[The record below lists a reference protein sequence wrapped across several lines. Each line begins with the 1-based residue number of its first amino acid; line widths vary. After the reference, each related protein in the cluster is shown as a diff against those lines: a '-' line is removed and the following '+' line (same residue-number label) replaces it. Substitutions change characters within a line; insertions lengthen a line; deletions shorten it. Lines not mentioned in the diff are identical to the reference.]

1 MVKETG
7 YYDLL
12 GVKPN
17 ATPDELKK
25 AYRKLALKYHPDKNP
40 NEGEKFKAI
49 SQAYEV
55 LSDPDKRS
63 VYDDGGE
70 AAIKKGGADAGD
82 FRNPMDFFEKFF
94 GGGFNTGR
102 RRERRG
108 KDVVHQ
114 MSVQLEELYNGATR
128 KLALQKNVICDKCE
142 GRGGKKGAIEKCM
155 QCHGAG
161 LESRIQQIGPGL
173 VQHIEQVCRKCSGTG
188 EMISEKDRCK
198 QCNGRK
204 TMRERKV
211 LEVHIE
217 KGMRDGQKIVFS
229 GEGDH
234 EPESQPGD
242 IIILLDEKEH
252 QTFVH
257 AGTDLMM
264 KMPIQLVEAL
274 CGFSRVIK
282 TLDDRDLVI
291 TSPPGEVIKH
301 EMTRCIMDE
310 GMPLYKNPLEKG
322 RLIIQFEVIF
332 PETIPVSVIPALE
345 QCLPPRPEVAIPIDA
360 EQVTL
365 VSVLNQL
372 RIIQIAN
379 IGFQIFGAIYL
390 APFFVIFLQM
400 MKRTKLF

>member
-55 LSDPDKRS
+55 LSDADKRQ

-70 AAIKKGGADAGD
+70 AAIKKGGADSGD

-94 GGGFNTGR
+94 GGGFSGGGGGR

-128 KLALQKNVICDKCE
+128 KLQLQKSVICDKCE
-142 GRGGKKGAIEKCM
+142 GRGGKKGSIEKCL
-155 QCHGAG
+155 QCRGNG
-161 LESRIQQIGPGL
+161 VETRVQQIAPGI
-173 VQHIEQVCRKCSGTG
+173 VQHIEQVCRKCAGTG
-188 EMISEKDRCK
+188 ETIQEKDRCK
-198 QCNGRK
+198 NCNGRK
-204 TMRERKV
+204 TVRERKV
-211 LEVHIE
+211 LEVHID
-217 KGMRDGQKIVFS
+217 KGMRDGQKIVFA
-229 GEGDH
+229 GEGDQ

-252 QTFVH
+252 STFVH

-264 KMPIQLVEAL
+264 KMPLQLVEAL
-274 CGFSRVIK
+274 CGFQRIVK
-282 TLDDRDLVI
+282 TLDGRDLLVA
-291 TSPPGEVIKH
+291 TQPGEVIRH
-301 EMTRCIMDE
+301 EMTKCIADE
-310 GMPLYKNPLEKG
+310 GMPIYKNSMEKG
-322 RLIIQFEVIF
+322 MLIIQFEVIF
-332 PETIPVSVIPALE
+332 PDVINPSVIPTLK
-345 QCLPPRPEVAIPIDA
+345 QCLPPAPEIDIPVDA
-360 EQVTL
+360 EHSTL
-365 VSVLNQL
+365 EDFDPKQRRQQHQRMAYDEDDGGYQDGPRVQQCTSS
-372 RIIQIAN
+372 
-379 IGFQIFGAIYL
+379 
-390 APFFVIFLQM
+390 
-400 MKRTKLF
+400 

>member
-17 ATPDELKK
+17 ASPEELKK

-55 LSDPDKRS
+55 LSDTDKRQI
-63 VYDDGGE
+63 YDEGGE
-70 AAIKKGGADAGD
+70 SAIKKGGNDTGD
-82 FRNPMDFFEKFF
+82 MRNPMDFFEKFF
-94 GGGFNTGR
+94 GGGFGTGGGVR

-108 KDVVHQ
+108 KDVIHQ
-114 MSVQLEELYNGATR
+114 MGVQLEEIYNGTTR

-142 GRGGKKGAIEKCM
+142 GRGGKKGSIEKCT
-155 QCHGAG
+155 QCRGNG
-161 LESRIQQIGPGL
+161 YETRIQQIGPGV
-173 VQHIEQVCRKCSGTG
+173 VQQIEQVCRKCLGQG
-188 EMISEKDRCK
+188 EIISEKDRCK

-204 TMRERKV
+204 TVRERKV

-217 KGMRDGQKIVFS
+217 KGMRDGQKIVFA

-234 EPESQPGD
+234 EPDLQPGD
-242 IIILLDEKEH
+242 IIILLEEKEH
-252 QTFVH
+252 AVFRRL
-257 AGTDLMM
+257 GDDLTL

-274 CGFSRVIK
+274 CGFQRVIK
-282 TLDDRDLVI
+282 TLDNRDLVI

-301 EMTRCIMDE
+301 QQAKCIMEE
-310 GMPLYKNPLEKG
+310 GVPHYKNPMEKG

-332 PETIPVSVIPALE
+332 PDTLPIAVLPALE
-345 QCLPPRPEVAIPIDA
+345 QCLPPRQEVAIPIDA
-360 EQVTL
+360 EVVTL
-365 VSVLNQL
+365 EELDPHVNHRQHNHPAYEEDEDCYHQGGP
-372 RIIQIAN
+372 RIQQCSTN
-379 IGFQIFGAIYL
+379 
-390 APFFVIFLQM
+390 
-400 MKRTKLF
+400 

>member
-1 MVKETG
+1 MVKETD

-55 LSDPDKRS
+55 LSDQDKRQ
-63 VYDDGGE
+63 VYDEGGE
-70 AAIKKGGADAGD
+70 AAIKKGGADSGD

-94 GGGFNTGR
+94 GTNFGGGGR

-128 KLALQKNVICDKCE
+128 KLQLQKNVICDKCE
-142 GRGGKKGAIEKCM
+142 GRGGKKGSIEKCQ
-155 QCHGAG
+155 QCRGNG
-161 LESRIQQIGPGL
+161 VETRVQQIAPGI

-188 EMISEKDRCK
+188 ETIQEKDRCK
-198 QCNGRK
+198 NCNGRK
-204 TMRERKV
+204 TVRERKV

-217 KGMRDGQKIVFS
+217 KGMRDGQKIVFN

-234 EPESQPGD
+234 EPDSQPGD

-252 QTFVH
+252 STFVH

-264 KMPIQLVEAL
+264 KMPLQLVEAL
-274 CGFSRVIK
+274 CGFQRIVK
-282 TLDDRDLVI
+282 TMDDRDLLVA
-291 TSPPGEVIKH
+291 TQPGEVVQH
-301 EMTRCIMDE
+301 EMTKCIAEE
-310 GMPLYKNPLEKG
+310 GMPIYKNPMEKG
-322 RLIIQFEVIF
+322 TLIIQFDVIF
-332 PETIPVSVIPALE
+332 PDVINPSVIPTLK
-345 QCLPPRPEVAIPIDA
+345 QCLPPAPEIDIPVDA
-360 EQVTL
+360 EHTVL
-365 VSVLNQL
+365 VSTPLSL
-372 RIIQIAN
+372 
-379 IGFQIFGAIYL
+379 
-390 APFFVIFLQM
+390 
-400 MKRTKLF
+400 K

>member
-55 LSDPDKRS
+55 LSDVDKRQ

-70 AAIKKGGADAGD
+70 AAIKKGGADSGD

-94 GGGFNTGR
+94 GAGFGGGGGGGR

-128 KLALQKNVICDKCE
+128 KLQLQKNVICDKCE
-142 GRGGKKGAIEKCM
+142 GRGGKKGSIEKCAN
-155 QCHGAG
+155 CRGNG
-161 LESRIQQIGPGL
+161 VETRVQQIAPGIM
-173 VQHIEQVCRKCSGTG
+173 QHIEQVCRKCSGTG
-188 EMISEKDRCK
+188 EVIQEKDRCK
-198 QCNGRK
+198 NCNGRK
-204 TMRERKV
+204 TVRERKV

-217 KGMRDGQKIVFS
+217 KGMRDGQKIVFT

-234 EPESQPGD
+234 EPDSQPGD

-252 QTFVH
+252 SLFAH
-257 AGTDLMM
+257 AGQDLMM
-264 KMPIQLVEAL
+264 KMPLQLVEAL
-274 CGFSRVIK
+274 CGFQRLVK
-282 TLDDRDLVI
+282 TLDGRDLVVA
-291 TSPPGEVIKH
+291 TQPGEVIRH
-301 EMTRCIMDE
+301 EMTKCISEE
-310 GMPLYKNPLEKG
+310 GMPIYKNPMEKG
-322 RLIIQFEVIF
+322 MLIVQFEVIF
-332 PETIPVSVIPALE
+332 PDVINPSVVPTLK
-345 QCLPPRPEVAIPIDA
+345 QCLPPAPEVDIPFEA
-360 EQVTL
+360 EQT
-365 VSVLNQL
+365 VLEDFDPKQ
-372 RIIQIAN
+372 RRQQHQRMAYDEDD
-379 IGFQIFGAIYL
+379 GGYQDG
-390 APFFVIFLQM
+390 PRVQQC
-400 MKRTKLF
+400 TSS